1 MPINFSNGDTLSNA
15 PSGTENKVRAFGSN
29 TQYTPSSGTKS
40 IRVYCVAGGGG
51 GGDATGDDSGEQ
63 SDFGASSGGGGGGA
77 AIGFYQ
83 IGSNFTATI
92 RIGGGGSGNNNGGE
106 SKFTPAGQ
114 YSGNGTLDA
123 TGGQK
128 GNGNSNFGGNGS
140 GASGGFPLTGMKGN
154 NRSTSSSGG
163 QFHQVPGNGGLAAY
177 VFGVFGRGGHGSGPT
192 GSFSEGGSGE
202 SGVVVVYEFL

>member
-77 AIGFYQ
+77 AIGFYT
-83 IGSNFTATI
+83 IGSNFTASI
-92 RIGGGGSGNNNGGE
+92 QIGGGGSGNNNGGE
-106 SKFTPAGQ
+106 SKFTPSGQ

-123 TGGQK
+123 TGGQR

-140 GASGGFPLTGMKGN
+140 GATGGFSLTGMKGN
-154 NRSTSSSGG
+154 NRSTSSSAG
-163 QFHQVPGNGGLAAY
+163 QYHQVPGNGGLAAY

-202 SGVVVVYEFL
+202 SGIVVVYEFL

>member
-1 MPINFSNGDTLSNA
+1 MPIIFGDGTSISSE
-15 PSGTENKVRAFGSN
+15 PSGTENKVRAFGGD

-92 RIGGGGSGNNNGGE
+92 KVGNGGSGNNSGGE

-123 TGGQK
+123 SGGQR
-128 GNGNSNFGGNGS
+128 GFGNSSFGGNGG
-140 GASGGFPLTGMKGN
+140 GASGGFPLTGHKGN
-154 NRSTSSSGG
+154 NRSTSSSAG
-163 QFHQVPGNGGLAAY
+163 QYFQTPGNGGVAGY
-177 VFGVFGRGGHGSGPT
+177 VFGTFGRGGHGSGPT
-192 GSFSEGGSGE
+192 GGFSEGGSG
-202 SGVVVVYEFL
+202 SGGIIVVYEFL